1 MDPIID
7 YRAAKPASLVVS
19 KFMSQVYGWM
29 TFGLLITAVV
39 SYVIGN
45 DQELL
50 FSLRK
55 MMMPL
60 FILQFGLVIGLSWG
74 INKISVGVATFMF
87 LLYSFVTGVF
97 LSPIFAMYSISSL
110 GQTFAVTAG
119 SFGVLALYGATTKKD
134 LNAMGTFMLMG
145 LFGIIIASL
154 VNFFFRSEGLSL
166 VVSFLGV
173 IIFAGLTAWDSQKI
187 KNFANSGQ
195 TQTEMGQK
203 FAIMGALTLY
213 LDFINLFLFLLRFMG
228 GRGGSRRDY

>member
-7 YRAAKPASLVVS
+7 YRAAKPTSLVVS
-19 KFMSQVYGWM
+19 KFMNHVYGWM

-60 FILQFGLVIGLSWG
+60 FILQIGLVLGLSWG
-74 INKISVGVATFMF
+74 INKISVGAATFMF
-87 LLYSFVTGVF
+87 LLYSFVTGVVF
-97 LSPIFAMYSISSL
+97 SPLFAVYSINSL

-119 SFGVLALYGATTKKD
+119 AFGGLALYGATTKRD
-134 LNAMGTFMLMG
+134 LSAMGTFMVMG
-145 LFGIIIASL
+145 LIGILIAMFA
-154 VNFFFRSEGLSL
+154 NMFFKSSGLDL

-173 IIFAGLTAWDSQKI
+173 IIFSGLTAWDTQKL
-187 KNFANSGQ
+187 KTFGMTAQTNS
-195 TQTEMGQK
+195 EIGQK
-203 FAIMGALTLY
+203 VAIVGALTLY

-228 GRGGSRRDY
+228 GRGSRRDY

>member
-19 KFMSQVYGWM
+19 KFMSHVYGWM

-50 FSLRK
+50 LSLRK

-60 FILQFGLVIGLSWG
+60 FFLQLGLVIGLSWG

-87 LLYSFVTGVF
+87 LLYSFVTGVVF
-97 LSPIFAMYSISSL
+97 SPLFAVYSINSL

-119 SFGVLALYGATTKKD
+119 AFGGLALYGTTTKRD
-134 LNAMGTFMLMG
+134 LTAMGTFMLMG
-145 LFGIIIASL
+145 LFGIIIAM
-154 VNFFFRSEGLSL
+154 VANIFFKSSGLDL
-166 VVSFLGV
+166 IVSFLGV
-173 IIFAGLTAWDSQKI
+173 IIFSGLTAWDTQKL
-187 KNFANSGQ
+187 KAFGMNNQMTSELA
-195 TQTEMGQK
+195 QK
-203 FAIMGALTLY
+203 GAIMGALTLY

-228 GRGGSRRDY
+228 GRGSRRDY